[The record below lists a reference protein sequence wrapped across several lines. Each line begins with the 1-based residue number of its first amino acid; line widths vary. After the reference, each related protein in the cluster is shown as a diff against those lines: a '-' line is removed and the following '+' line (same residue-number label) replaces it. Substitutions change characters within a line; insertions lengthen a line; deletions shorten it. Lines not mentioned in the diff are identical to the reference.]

1 MKISYNLFWGTVI
14 VAVITHLVAINVL
27 PNVLMDVAYK
37 RVSAGH
43 VNQWH
48 LGDRVTEA
56 SRAIVRPS
64 PDFAYSA
71 CAFDLAEGP
80 ITVHV
85 APWEDYWS
93 LSLYQANSDNFF
105 VLNDREAR
113 EGGDIVLVRRGSAP
127 PEGATGRVVESPSER
142 GIALVR
148 RLAPTAEAYAAAAAV
163 ARGDVCATIGA
174 GS

>member
-14 VAVITHLVAINVL
+14 IAVITHLVAINLL
-27 PNVLMDVAYK
+27 PTLLMDVAYK
-37 RVSAGH
+37 RIGAGH

-80 ITVHV
+80 VTIHV
-85 APWEDYWS
+85 APWTDYWS
-93 LSLYQANSDNFF
+93 LSIYQNNSDNFF

-127 PEGATGRVVESPSER
+127 PENAAGRVVESPSQR
-142 GIALVR
+142 GIALIR

-163 ARGDVCATIGA
+163 ARDDVCAA
-174 GS
+174 VGS